1 MPLSLSR
8 LVPVIPLLFRL
19 PLLWRGERR
28 RLAMKGGAS
37 LKESKDMAEVAV
49 ALQTLI
55 AAFSDG
61 LSLHTLVSSEAV
73 SASLLIRL
81 PVDAMPNNL
90 LLLLVVVM
98 PFCVGFSVES

>member
-8 LVPVIPLLFRL
+8 LVPVVVPVIPLLFRL
-19 PLLWRGERR
+19 PLFWRGERR
-28 RLAMKGGAS
+28 GLATIGGDA
-37 LKESKDMAEVAV
+37 LKESKDLQAVAV
-49 ALQTLI
+49 ELRPLF

-61 LSLHTLVSSEAV
+61 L

-90 LLLLVVVM
+90 LLLVVVVM
-98 PFCVGFSVES
+98 PFCVGFSAES